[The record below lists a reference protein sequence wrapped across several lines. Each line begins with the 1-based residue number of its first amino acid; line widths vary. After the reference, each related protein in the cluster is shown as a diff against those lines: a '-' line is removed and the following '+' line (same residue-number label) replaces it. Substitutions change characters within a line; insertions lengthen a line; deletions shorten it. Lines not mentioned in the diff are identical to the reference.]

1 MLTSQQLTDELSHAL
16 GKIKVLKL
24 TRILEEQHFALRDLI
39 DITFHQDKVI
49 GFRAVWILENMFLKD
64 PEHYIKDLEY
74 FASRF
79 KEVSNPSC
87 MRHYTKLIMHMTDT
101 TSPASVKLKL
111 ETIDLDPVVEQLFD
125 WMIDPKIKV
134 AVKAFAGKALF
145 NLKDRYDWIAEELEG
160 QLKIF
165 LCDKSAGMRS
175 AARTTLKLIQK

>member
-1 MLTSQQLTDELSHAL
+1 MLTHQQLIEELSHTL
-16 GKIKVLKL
+16 GKTKVLKL

-39 DITFHQDKVI
+39 DITFDQDKVI

-64 PEHYIKDLEY
+64 PEHYLNDLKY

-79 KEVSNPSC
+79 KGVSNPSC
-87 MRHYTKLIMHMTDT
+87 MRHYTKLIMYMTDNS
-101 TSPASVKLKL
+101 SPASVRQKLQ
-111 ETIDLDPVVEQLFD
+111 TIDLEPVVEQLFD
-125 WMIDPKIKV
+125 WMIDPKVKV

-160 QLKIF
+160 QLQIF

-175 AARTTLKLIQK
+175 AAKSTLKLIQK